1 MLMKKEAKQR
11 ARSRRITVRIFT
23 RRNEYGAGRQNKCAS
38 STICADTQPT
48 GAQTGNTSEFI
59 ENAFAPECG
68 FPMHIHH
75 NEDEATMSLRGS
87 SSSSLVTPA

>member
-1 MLMKKEAKQR
+1 MVQEDRTNAQAAPYAQTPSQSQ
-11 ARSRRITVRIFT
+11 ARQTPNGVSVRIL
-23 RRNEYGAGRQNKCAS
+23 AS
-38 STICADTQPT
+38 

-75 NEDEATMSLRGS
+75 NEDEATMSLRGN
-87 SSSSLVTPA
+87 SSSSLVTPG

>member
-1 MLMKKEAKQR
+1 MAQEDRTNAQAAPYAQTPNQSQ
-11 ARSRRITVRIFT
+11 ARQTPNGVSVRIL
-23 RRNEYGAGRQNKCAS
+23 AG
-38 STICADTQPT
+38 
-48 GAQTGNTSEFI
+48 FI

>member
-1 MLMKKEAKQR
+1 
-11 ARSRRITVRIFT
+11 VRIL
-23 RRNEYGAGRQNKCAS
+23 AS
-38 STICADTQPT
+38 